1 MLKKIMEIYKRFKRH
16 ETLSSIKRFLKF
28 IEYFHYWYWMDR
40 KKTDL
45 ILKVR
50 QSRNDFFKPTI
61 LPKNERT
68 NSTLL
73 LCYLMSTCFR
83 LFFWKKLK
91 TPKRHFE
98 INWPLHSRAA
108 CLGQKCV
115 DSFVCFLE
123 HLNKDIVNLSDL
135 YWFCTNYIS

>member
-28 IEYFHYWYWMDR
+28 IEYIFSLLVLNGQ

-61 LPKNERT
+61 LPKNEQT

-73 LCYLMSTCFR
+73 S
-83 LFFWKKLK
+83 
-91 TPKRHFE
+91 
-98 INWPLHSRAA
+98 
-108 CLGQKCV
+108 
-115 DSFVCFLE
+115 
-123 HLNKDIVNLSDL
+123 
-135 YWFCTNYIS
+135 